1 VIILKLAGLI
11 FIFDG
16 FGFLWH
22 HNEMKY
28 GNSNFYV
35 NLGNFFIIDI
45 KFATQSAI
53 ILLVSKTFKF

>member
-16 FGFLWH
+16 FDFLWH

-35 NLGNFFIIDI
+35 NLGNFFYHWYQIC
-45 KFATQSAI
+45 
-53 ILLVSKTFKF
+53 